1 MSERAPVGER
11 RLLAYLVLVLSALVV
26 VVPFVW
32 VIAAGFRTQISLL
45 MGQFLFEPNLDAF
58 REVLFSK
65 TSDFLLNFRNSLI
78 VGLASTFLCVVIG
91 TLAGWSLH
99 RMRWPGWVVHGFLGW
114 ALVFQMIPPIALAG
128 AWFTMFREIGL
139 DNTMLGLVLAHTTLN
154 LPMAIWLM
162 GAFVRDVPE
171 ELVEAAR
178 MDGASTGTLLAR
190 VVVPIV
196 APGLAAT
203 AVLVFVF
210 SWNEFAVALNLTMKQ
225 TATVPVAIAKFAQD
239 FEIQYTQMAASAA
252 LSIVPALILLLLG
265 QRFIV
270 KGLTVGA
277 LK

>member
-11 RLLAYLVLVLSALVV
+11 RLLAYLVLLLSALVV
-26 VVPFVW
+26 IVPFVW

-65 TSDFLLNFRNSLI
+65 TSDFLLNFRNSMV

-91 TLAGWSLH
+91 TLAGWSLY
-99 RMRWPGWVVHGFLGW
+99 RMRWPAWVVHGFLGW
-114 ALVFQMIPPIALAG
+114 ALAFQMIPPIALAG
-128 AWFTMFREIGL
+128 AWFTMFREVGL
-139 DNTMLGLVLAHTTLN
+139 DNTLFGLVLAHTTLN

-162 GAFVRDVPE
+162 GTFVRDVPE

-196 APGLAAT
+196 TPGLAAT

-265 QRFIV
+265 QRYIV